1 VRLLIIEDSTR
12 LRTNLARALKR
23 LGHGVD
29 AARDAEE
36 GEIFARVHEYDVIVL
51 DIMLPGRDGL
61 SLLRAWR
68 SAGKE
73 TPVILLT
80 AKAEVDDRVRGLAL
94 GADDYLVKPFAFEE
108 LSARIEALGR
118 RRTGQAKSEIR
129 VGPLEIDLAGKIVK
143 RDGVRIE
150 LTSREFALLECL
162 ARRPGQILSRA
173 QIEAQLYNESESPL
187 SNAVDAAVYALR
199 RKLCPPNTPPLLH
212 TRRGLGYML
221 GEL

>member
-1 VRLLIIEDSTR
+1 MRLLIIEDSAR
-12 LRTNLARALKR
+12 LRTRLARAFGR

-29 AARDAEE
+29 VAADAEE
-36 GEIFARVHEYDVIVL
+36 GEVLASVHNHEVIIL
-51 DIMLPGRDGL
+51 DIMLPGNDGL
-61 SLLRAWR
+61 SLLRKWR
-68 SAGKE
+68 NVGKD

-80 AKAEVDDRVRGLAL
+80 AKAAIDDRVRGLAL

-108 LSARIEALGR
+108 LAARVEALGR
-118 RRTGQAKSEIR
+118 RRTGLTKSEIR
-129 VGPLEIDLAGKIVK
+129 VGPLEIDLTAKIVR
-143 RDGVRIE
+143 RDGEVIQ

-173 QIEAQLYNESESPL
+173 QIEAQLYGEAESPL

-199 RKLCPPNTPPLLH
+199 RKLSPPNSPPLVH

>member
-1 VRLLIIEDSTR
+1 MRLLLIEDSTR
-12 LRTNLARALKR
+12 LRTSLARALKR
-23 LGHGVD
+23 IGHGVD
-29 AARDAEE
+29 AAGDAEE
-36 GEIFARVHEYDVIVL
+36 GEVLARVHEYDVIVL

-68 SAGKE
+68 NAGKE

-80 AKAEVDDRVRGLAL
+80 ARAEVDDRVRGLAL

-108 LSARIEALGR
+108 LAARIEALGR

-129 VGPLEIDLAGKIVK
+129 VGPLEIDLAGKVVK

-173 QIEAQLYNESESPL
+173 QIEARLYNESESPL
-187 SNAVDAAVYALR
+187 SNAVDAAVYSLR
-199 RKLCPPNTPPLLH
+199 RKLCPPNTPPLVH

>member
-1 VRLLIIEDSTR
+1 MD
-12 LRTNLARALKR
+12 
-23 LGHGVD
+23 
-29 AARDAEE
+29 
-36 GEIFARVHEYDVIVL
+36 
-51 DIMLPGRDGL
+51 
-61 SLLRAWR
+61 
-68 SAGKE
+68 

-80 AKAEVDDRVRGLAL
+80 AKAEIDDRVRGLAV
-94 GADDYLVKPFAFEE
+94 GADDYLVKPFAIEE
-108 LSARIEALGR
+108 LAARIEALGR

-129 VGPLEIDLAGKIVK
+129 IGPLEIDLAGKVVR

-199 RKLCPPNTPPLLH
+199 RKLSPPNTPPLVH

-221 GEL
+221 GDE

>member
-1 VRLLIIEDSTR
+1 MRLLIIEDSAR
-12 LRTNLARALKR
+12 LRASLARAFKR

-29 AARDAEE
+29 AAPDAEY
-36 GEIFARVHEYDVIVL
+36 GATLARVHSYDVIVL

-68 SAGKE
+68 NGGKD
-73 TPVILLT
+73 TPIILLT
-80 AKAEVDDRVRGLAL
+80 AKAGIEDRVRGLAL

-108 LSARIEALGR
+108 LAARIEALGR
-118 RRTGQAKSEIR
+118 RRAGQAKSQVRI
-129 VGPLEIDLAGKIVK
+129 GPLEIDFAGKTVA
-143 RDGVRIE
+143 RDGVPIS

-173 QIEAQLYNESESPL
+173 QIEAHLYNEADSPM

-199 RKLCPPNTPPLLH
+199 RKLCPPDAPPLVH

-221 GEL
+221 AEL